1 MPTKKKTPE
10 PTPEK
15 VDVIKTPK
23 TSKRKPKGEDINET
37 VEKGGPM
44 KISERSEASLRKKKV
59 KIDAPKPEKRTCAG
73 QTKAG
78 ANCRRNVKGDATHCS
93 IHLSE

>member
-1 MPTKKKTPE
+1 MPAKKKTPE

-15 VDVIKTPK
+15 VDKIKIPK
-23 TSKRKPKGEDINET
+23 TSKRRPKGEDNKET
-37 VEKGGPM
+37 VENGVPV
-44 KISERSEASLRKKKV
+44 KKEKNV

-93 IHLSE
+93 IHAA